1 MRILTHNDNAIRMID
16 TFKRYNTELTE
27 ILEDDNCFRNIKGV
41 DGKVFC
47 GTFTAKVF
55 VGVKPIGIY
64 KFDCRHWMNI
74 LRLSERELKPKLT
87 QIKEYNKRVV

>member
-1 MRILTHNDNAIRMID
+1 MRIMTHNDNAIRMID
-16 TFKRYNTELTE
+16 TFKHYNTELTE
-27 ILEDDNCFRNIKGV
+27 ILEDDNCFRTIKGV

-64 KFDCRHWMNI
+64 KFDCRHWANI
-74 LRLSERELKPKLT
+74 LRLSDRELKPKLT